1 MLLVLL
7 VLLVV
12 ERAFWVV
19 VELLDDF
26 RWVLDGRERLVVGIV
41 LFTNR
46 EKCESSETTKH
57 ANKRNTPYPQHFF
70 RFPPS

>member
-7 VLLVV
+7 ALLVV
-12 ERAFWVV
+12 ERTFWVVV
-19 VELLDDF
+19 VELLDDL

-46 EKCESSETTKH
+46 EAIAIRE
-57 ANKRNTPYPQHFF
+57 
-70 RFPPS
+70 

>member
-7 VLLVV
+7 VLLVLLALLVV

-19 VELLDDF
+19 VELLDDL

-46 EKCESSETTKH
+46 EAIAIRE
-57 ANKRNTPYPQHFF
+57 
-70 RFPPS
+70 

>member
-1 MLLVLL
+1 MVLLALL

-46 EKCESSETTKH
+46 EAIAIRE
-57 ANKRNTPYPQHFF
+57 
-70 RFPPS
+70 